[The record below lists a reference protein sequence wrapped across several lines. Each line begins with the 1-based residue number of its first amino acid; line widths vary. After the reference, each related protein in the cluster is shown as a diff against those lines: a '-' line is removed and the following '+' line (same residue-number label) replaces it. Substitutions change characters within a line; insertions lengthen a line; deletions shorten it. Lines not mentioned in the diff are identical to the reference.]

1 MNTVMYFEI
10 QAGDPETAMRF
21 YGDVFGWR
29 FAKQEGLPIPYW
41 RIETA
46 GMHGGLLQR
55 PADIPPAECGTNA
68 YVCSMEVPD
77 FDAAAAAIER
87 AGGQVAL
94 PRFAVPGVC
103 WQGYFVD
110 PEGNTFGVFQVDDNA
125 R

>member
-10 QAGDPETAMRF
+10 QAGDPESAMRF
-21 YGDVFGWR
+21 YGDIFGWR
-29 FAKQEGLPIPYW
+29 FAKQDGLPIPYW

-55 PADIPPAECGTNA
+55 PADPPPAECGTNA

-94 PRFAVPGVC
+94 PKFAVPGVC